1 MWWGRG
7 YEQEKVHTLPPLSLL
22 VRWGTLKKTKLVY
35 ANSPKRTMKSNK
47 GLLSQGL
54 HSLRKKWHLGSKIA
68 GTSGRCQGAHKNV
81 RDSQEL
87 GMFKDRK
94 GQGDKG

>member
-1 MWWGRG
+1 MQILLREPWNQTKDFSPRAS
-7 YEQEKVHTLPPLSLL
+7 TL
-22 VRWGTLKKTKLVY
+22 WE
-35 ANSPKRTMKSNK
+35 
-47 GLLSQGL
+47 
-54 HSLRKKWHLGSKIA
+54 KKWHLGSKIA
-68 GTSGRCQGAHKNV
+68 GTSGRCQGPHKNV